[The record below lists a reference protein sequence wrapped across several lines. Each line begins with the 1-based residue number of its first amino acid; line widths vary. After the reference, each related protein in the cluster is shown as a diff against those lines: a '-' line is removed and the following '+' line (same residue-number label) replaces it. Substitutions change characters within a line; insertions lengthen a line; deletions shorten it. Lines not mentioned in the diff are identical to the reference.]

1 MVDFTEKMHR
11 GQSPEQ
17 TQSYIEGSLKTV
29 IMQATNQAA
38 DGCLKNDMTQDKTT
52 HIIARDTV
60 LNIDTKVYEAEHNQ
74 KLAEQFDH
82 HQHLL
87 INTRREANKLFEA
100 ALEKLSP
107 QDKDNAVR
115 VMNLIGE
122 QIFKESSNK
131 HEVHYVH
138 SPEGEKNSAAELRVS
153 EAKKIFAGQIES
165 GLFEKNMKAYAGN
178 GIQAQCVHQDAD
190 VVDYGYAPN

>member
-1 MVDFTEKMHR
+1 MYISKHFL
-11 GQSPEQ
+11 QSPEQ

-52 HIIARDTV
+52 RIIARDTV
-60 LNIDTKVYEAEHNQ
+60 LNIDTKVYEAEHNP
-74 KLAEQFDH
+74 KLAGQFDH

-87 INTRREANKLFEA
+87 INTRREANALFEA

-107 QDKDNAVR
+107 KDKDNAVR

-138 SPEGEKNSAAELRVS
+138 SPEGEKNFDAELRVS

-165 GLFEKNMKAYAGN
+165 GAFLKNIASYASN
-178 GIQAQCVHQDAD
+178 GMQTQCVHKDAD
-190 VVDYGYAPN
+190 VVDYGYSPN

>member
-1 MVDFTEKMHR
+1 MVDFIKDMRR
-11 GQSPEQ
+11 GQTPEQ
-17 TQSYIEGSLKTV
+17 TKSYIEGSLQAV
-29 IMQATNQAA
+29 ITQATNQAA
-38 DGCLKNDMTQDKTT
+38 DGCLKNDATQDKTT
-52 HIIARDTV
+52 RIIARDTV
-60 LNIDTKVYEAEHNQ
+60 LNIDAKVYETEHNP

-87 INTRREANKLFEA
+87 INTRREANALFDA

-122 QIFKESSNK
+122 QIFKDSLNK

-138 SPEGEKNSAAELRVS
+138 SPDGEKNSAAELRVS

-165 GLFEKNMKAYAGN
+165 GAFLKNMASYASN
-178 GIQAQCVHQDAD
+178 GMQTQCVHKDAD
-190 VVDYGYAPN
+190 VVDYGYTPY

>member
-1 MVDFTEKMHR
+1 MVDFTKDMHR

-38 DGCLKNDMTQDKTT
+38 DGCLKHDATEDKTT
-52 HIIARDTV
+52 RIIARSTV
-60 LNIDTKVYEAEHNQ
+60 LNIDTQVYEAGHNA

-87 INTRREANKLFEA
+87 INTRREANALFES
-100 ALEKLSP
+100 ALERLSP

-122 QIFKESSNK
+122 QIFKESLNK
-131 HEVHYVH
+131 QEVHYVH
-138 SPEGEKNSAAELRVS
+138 SPEGQKNSAAELRVS

-165 GLFEKNMKAYAGN
+165 GAFLKNMASYASN
-178 GIQAQCVHQDAD
+178 GMQTQCVHKDAD
-190 VVDYGYAPN
+190 VVDYDYAPN

>member
-1 MVDFTEKMHR
+1 MYISKYFL
-11 GQSPEQ
+11 QSPEQ

-29 IMQATNQAA
+29 IMQATNQVA
-38 DGCLKNDMTQDKTT
+38 DGCLKNDTTQDKTT
-52 HIIARDTV
+52 RIIARDTV
-60 LNIDTKVYEAEHNQ
+60 LNIDTKVYEAEHNP
-74 KLAEQFDH
+74 KLAGQFDH

-87 INTRREANKLFEA
+87 INTRREANVLFEA
-100 ALEKLSP
+100 ALEKLSSK
-107 QDKDNAVR
+107 DKDNAVR

-138 SPEGEKNSAAELRVS
+138 SPEGEKNSVAELRVS

-165 GLFEKNMKAYAGN
+165 GAFLKNIASYASN
-178 GIQAQCVHQDAD
+178 GMQTQCVHKDAD
-190 VVDYGYAPN
+190 VVDYGYSPN

>member
-1 MVDFTEKMHR
+1 MYISKHFL
-11 GQSPEQ
+11 QSPEQ

-29 IMQATNQAA
+29 IMQATNQVA
-38 DGCLKNDMTQDKTT
+38 DGCLKNDTTQDKTIR
-52 HIIARDTV
+52 IIARDTV
-60 LNIDTKVYEAEHNQ
+60 LNIDTKVYEAEHNP
-74 KLAEQFDH
+74 KLAGQFDH

-87 INTRREANKLFEA
+87 INTRREANVLFEA
-100 ALEKLSP
+100 ALEKLSSK
-107 QDKDNAVR
+107 DKDNAVR

-138 SPEGEKNSAAELRVS
+138 SPEGEKNFAAELRVS

-165 GLFEKNMKAYAGN
+165 GAFLKNIASYASN
-178 GIQAQCVHQDAD
+178 GMQTQCVHKDAD
-190 VVDYGYAPN
+190 VVDYGYSPN